1 MRISSAKKP
10 ASYVGDKDELAE
22 LLLKKKKVSE
32 RYMKNLNVVSK
43 IL

>member
-22 LLLKKKKVSE
+22 LLFKKKS
-32 RYMKNLNVVSK
+32 
-43 IL
+43 I

>member
-22 LLLKKKKVSE
+22 LLLKKKVSE